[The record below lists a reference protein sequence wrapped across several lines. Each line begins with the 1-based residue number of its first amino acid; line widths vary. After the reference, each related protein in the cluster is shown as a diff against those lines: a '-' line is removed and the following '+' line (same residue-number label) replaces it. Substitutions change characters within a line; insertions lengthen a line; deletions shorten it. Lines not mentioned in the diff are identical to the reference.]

1 MELTFADSIL
11 VARPAEQVWDVVSD
25 VTRTGQWSPICRACW
40 WDEGGGPRVGAWFTG
55 RNETPDR
62 TWETRARVT
71 VADRGREFSFEVG
84 DGLVRWSWH
93 LDPHALGT
101 LLTQSWEFLPAGLEL
116 FATRYG
122 EQAQAQIAD
131 RTAAAHE
138 GIPVSLRAVRH
149 LIEAG

>member
-1 MELTFADSIL
+1 MEPDLPGLL
-11 VARPAEQVWDVVSD
+11 VGRGWRSA
-25 VTRTGQWSPICRACW
+25 G
-40 WDEGGGPRVGAWFTG
+40 GAWFTG

-93 LDPHALGT
+93 LDPHAQGT

-122 EQAQAQIAD
+122 EQAQAQIAA
-131 RTAAAHE
+131 RTVAAHE

>member
-71 VADRGREFSFEVG
+71 VADPGRAFAFEVG
-84 DGLVRWSWH
+84 DGLVRWAW
-93 LDPHALGT
+93 LLEPQPAGT
-101 LLTQSWEFLPAGLEL
+101 LVTQSWEFLPPGLEL
-116 FATRYG
+116 FAKRYG
-122 EQAQAQIAD
+122 ADAQAQIAE
-131 RTAAAHE
+131 RTAAAHA
-138 GIPVSLRAVRH
+138 GIPVSLRAVKH
-149 LIEAG
+149 LAEAG